1 MPPALMAASVAAPI
15 IGSGIGALASR
26 GDQERA
32 DKARQEA
39 LNQILNLQL
48 PTVESQELALEKQK
62 IAGVLAPEMEGTVQQ
77 DQSAMAGISTDPRL
91 RQAQMN
97 ALSSLTDLGTTGLTS
112 ADRAALLNIR
122 NQTEGD
128 AQAAS
133 ASIMQNMAQRGM
145 SGGGAELAAR
155 LAAAQGATNRGAQA
169 GMDLAAQAQQKALQA
184 MSSAGALGSQI
195 EGQQFGQD
203 AQKASAADAIAR
215 FNAANRQNVMGT
227 NVGAKN
233 AAQQYNISNA
243 QNVANANTDIANK
256 QQVNNKGLLQQ
267 DYQNRFGKATAASGQ
282 YDKQS
287 AYDTQQ
293 ADKTR
298 EIFGKIGQGVG
309 GGLAAGGQA
318 MTQSSNL
325 EKILAA
331 KGK

>member
-1 MPPALMAASVAAPI
+1 MGGSIAAPI
-15 IGSGIGALASR
+15 LGGLLGNVLA
-26 GDQERA
+26 GGQQEKA
-32 DKARQEA
+32 DKARQAA
-39 LNQILNLQL
+39 LDQILNLQL
-48 PTVESQELALEKQK
+48 PTIEAQQLALEKQK
-62 IAGVLAPEMEGTVQQ
+62 IAGTLAPEMEGTVQQ
-77 DQSAMAGISTDPRL
+77 DESAMKGITVDPRL

-145 SGGGAELAAR
+145 GGGGAELAAR

-184 MSSAGALGSQI
+184 MSSAGALGSQM
-195 EGQQFGQD
+195 EGQQFGEE
-203 AQKASAADAIAR
+203 AQKASAADAISR

-233 AAQQYNISNA
+233 AAQQYNLTNA

-256 QQVNNKGLLQQ
+256 QQVNNKGLFQQ
-267 DYQNRFGKATAASGQ
+267 DYQNRLNKATAASGQ

-298 EIFGKIGQGVG
+298 EMWGTIGQGIG
-309 GGLAAGGQA
+309 GGMAAGAGSL
-318 MTQSSNL
+318 TKVKDPL
-325 EKILAA
+325 TKKKIP
-331 KGK
+331 